1 MCGSNT
7 LLDTSFLGGQEREG
21 GEGRGGEGR
30 GGEGR
35 GGREGRGGEEGRG
48 GRGGEEGRGGQ
59 RRGRRWEGGSDLVD
73 DCRNVFVNELCI
85 LVT

>member
-35 GGREGRGGEEGRG
+35 GGRG